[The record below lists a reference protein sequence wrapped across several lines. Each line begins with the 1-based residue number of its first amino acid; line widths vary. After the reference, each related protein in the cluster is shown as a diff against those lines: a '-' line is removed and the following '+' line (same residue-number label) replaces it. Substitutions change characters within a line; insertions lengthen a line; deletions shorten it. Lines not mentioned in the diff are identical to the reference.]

1 MMPDSDPVYLFFRFI
16 FYTLL
21 IAPARA
27 KCTEVLVLIKE
38 HLMFRLYYPPPRFS
52 LLNVN
57 RFIKA
62 VLANHLCKNAQEG

>member
-1 MMPDSDPVYLFFRFI
+1 MMPDSDIVDLLFRFI
-16 FYTLL
+16 FYTPL

-38 HLMFRLYYPPPRFS
+38 HLMFRLYYPPP

-57 RFIKA
+57 SFIKA